1 MKTENL
7 TIAEVETLGFNELRK
22 VAVELG
28 MGKTK
33 NPKKAELIE
42 YIKSALTPKK
52 QTVGEVVEDIRV
64 RVRDLA
70 VGSYF
75 SYKQNSKIYQ
85 LLDIIGKK
93 VSLHDT
99 EVGDDFEVEVAGW
112 RVFVRDF
119 SEPEK

>member
-1 MKTENL
+1 METKNL
-7 TIAEVETLGFNELRK
+7 TIAEVETLSFNELRK

-28 MGKTK
+28 MGKSK

-42 YIKSALTPKK
+42 YIKSALTPK
-52 QTVGEVVEDIRV
+52 VEEVIEDLRV
-64 RVRDLA
+64 RVRELA
-70 VGSYF
+70 LGSYF
-75 SYKQNSKIYQ
+75 SYKQGGKIYQ

-99 EVGDDFEVEVAGW
+99 EVGDDFEAEVAGW

-119 SEPEK
+119 SEAEK